1 MELKCLQ
8 SEHQESGETSVLQIV
23 GWNQSW
29 CSVAR
34 MGLGNGAGVVGL
46 LSLIEPGQSLKVGAG
61 ALFTVPI
68 RTDENGLLSGHRSV
82 IR

>member
-1 MELKCLQ
+1 
-8 SEHQESGETSVLQIV
+8 
-23 GWNQSW
+23 
-29 CSVAR
+29 

-61 ALFTVPI
+61 ALLTVPV
-68 RTDENGLLSGHRSV
+68 RADEDGLLSGHRSV